1 MRLWCPVAL
10 ALLLV
15 PLVVEAHQTGRVY
28 RVGVLETVPSAAN
41 LAALR
46 RGLAELGYVEG
57 QNLAIEHRSADGRTT
72 RLADL
77 AHELVRLN
85 VDAIVTQ
92 GTPAALAAKQATT
105 TVPIV
110 MGSSGDPAAE
120 GVVASFARPGGNV
133 TGFHVMAP
141 PEMGGKRLR
150 LLKEMVPALSRVAV
164 LWNSGNLYVAL
175 LVRDTET
182 VARAMGVKLQT
193 VGFRSRWNF
202 DAAFEEAILGQ
213 TDAVIAVEDDQTLS
227 DRARVVEFATM
238 SRLPAIYGLREFAE
252 AGGLMAYGTD
262 RRDLFRRAAG
272 YVHRILEGTKPGDL
286 PIEPPTRFELVINLK
301 TARAL
306 RLTVP
311 PSLLQR
317 ADHVIE

>member
-1 MRLWCPVAL
+1 MRLWCAVAL

-15 PLVVEAHQTGRVY
+15 PLVAEAQTGKVH

-175 LVRDTET
+175 LVKDTET

-213 TDAVIAVEDDQTLS
+213 TDAVIAVEDDQTLG
-227 DRARVVEFATM
+227 DRARLVEFATM